1 MDHSWGYATVML
13 SSVRHAELIA
23 EAESYRRLQALPRA
37 PRPRT
42 GRTGRAL
49 RELGTWL
56 RHPARVEER
65 WTLAH

>member
-1 MDHSWGYATVML
+1 ML

-23 EAESYRRLQALPRA
+23 EAERYRRLQARPRA
-37 PRPRT
+37 PRPT
-42 GRTGRAL
+42 GPTGRAL

-56 RHPARVEER
+56 RHPVRVEER